1 MTSTPPAMATPNN
14 PAVQQVL
21 DLLVQ
26 AVSIS
31 HSTRYS
37 ELASSTI
44 IVLDHLLT
52 IDQEIELI
60 WNAHWSIGKVLFIM
74 NRYYSLC
81 SVVFNNYSL
90 FTTTLTDSFCL
101 QWFQWQGWTGLV
113 ACMIGQVILQVR
125 LYALYYL
132 NKKILALMVIWFIA
146 ATVSSAV
153 VMGTTLAVLGARS
166 HIIPG
171 IPFCIP
177 INVPHHLYAFW
188 IPIIA
193 FESLLCGMALYR
205 GLQGITG
212 DGSLFRSGR
221 RLVNILV
228 RDSVLFF
235 LVVFAAY
242 VTNFMV
248 LVFGNDNL
256 IEIPLG
262 WSIAMS
268 CVMGNRLILNVRHLH
283 KEITRS
289 AGPNGSKD
297 SQKDSQK
304 EEFEPTRDL
313 EEFRGASC
321 DTGYCSSGGDWEGR
335 EGVWEGEEGVWST
348 ELRTTCVHY
357 GVAV

>member
-1 MTSTPPAMATPNN
+1 MTMDASN
-14 PAVQQVL
+14 PALQQIM
-21 DLLVQ
+21 DLLIEGVR
-26 AVSIS
+26 IS
-31 HSTRYS
+31 QSTRCS

-44 IVLDHLLT
+44 VVLDHLIT
-52 IDQEIELI
+52 FDQEVDLI
-60 WNAHWSIGKVLFIM
+60 WNAHWSIGKVLFII
-74 NRYYSLC
+74 NRYYTLC
-81 SVVFNNYSL
+81 SVVFNNYAL
-90 FTTTLTDSFCL
+90 FTPTLTDSFCL
-101 QWFQWQGWTGLV
+101 QWFQWQGWTGLI
-113 ACMIGQVILQVR
+113 ACMIGQIILQVR

-171 IPFCIP
+171 IPFCVP
-177 INVPHHLYAFW
+177 FNVPRHLYAFW

-205 GLQGITG
+205 GFQGINTR
-212 DGSLFRSGR
+212 DGSGSGLFRSGR

-228 RDSVLFF
+228 RDSIIFF

-242 VTNFMV
+242 ATNFLI
-248 LVFGNDNL
+248 LVFGNDKL

-262 WSIAMS
+262 FSITMS

-283 KEITRS
+283 KEITAPES
-289 AGPNGSKD
+289 DSKD
-297 SQKDSQK
+297 G
-304 EEFEPTRDL
+304 FEPTRDL
-313 EEFRGASC
+313 EEFENSSY
-321 DTGYCSSGGDWEGR
+321 DTGRSGCDYEDD
-335 EGVWEGEEGVWST
+335 VWNST
-348 ELRTTCVHY
+348 ELRTTCIHY